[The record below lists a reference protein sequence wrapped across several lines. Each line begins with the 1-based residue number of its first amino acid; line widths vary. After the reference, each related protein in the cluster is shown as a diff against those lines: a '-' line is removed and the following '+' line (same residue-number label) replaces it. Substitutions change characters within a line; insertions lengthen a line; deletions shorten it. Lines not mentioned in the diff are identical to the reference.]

1 MKKGREILT
10 SETDKK
16 DDYIGDAKHVTF
28 RTEDDTEQNDVAIN
42 MHSII
47 VSFKEHAKGCY
58 LNKSIFQISPH
69 ISFFWVLFCLG
80 KFRCGSRH
88 VEVGEADRVRQ

>member
-28 RTEDDTEQNDVAIN
+28 GTEDVAEQNDVAIN

-47 VSFKEHAKGCY
+47 VSLKEHAKG
-58 LNKSIFQISPH
+58 
-69 ISFFWVLFCLG
+69 VT
-80 KFRCGSRH
+80 
-88 VEVGEADRVRQ
+88 

>member
-10 SETDKK
+10 SEADKK

-28 RTEDDTEQNDVAIN
+28 GTEVEAEQNDVAIN

-47 VSFKEHAKGCY
+47 VSLKEHALQRVLLK
-58 LNKSIFQISPH
+58 QINFSNFTAD
-69 ISFFWVLFCLG
+69 IILLGFILF
-80 KFRCGSRH
+80 R
-88 VEVGEADRVRQ
+88 